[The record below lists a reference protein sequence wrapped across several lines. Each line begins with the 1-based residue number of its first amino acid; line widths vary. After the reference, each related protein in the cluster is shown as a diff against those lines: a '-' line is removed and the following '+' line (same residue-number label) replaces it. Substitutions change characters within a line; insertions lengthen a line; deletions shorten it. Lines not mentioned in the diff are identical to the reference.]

1 MAELRGSPTVG
12 GMTAPALA
20 LVPAPASD
28 QLALRAA
35 IREAV
40 AALRGVASHQD
51 AALLLGIELVEPS
64 PLRHVTV
71 ARRRTRLARTG
82 TKVHRS
88 DVDRTLLVDG
98 IPVTTGVRTVLD
110 LCRSL
115 PLREA
120 VVAGDSALRK
130 RRVTLPEL
138 VDAAA
143 QLPPALGRPQVR
155 AVVTRLDP
163 LSGSVLESLC
173 RLVLEDAG
181 LRPFETQ
188 HVVRVG
194 RRRIG
199 RFDFAWPSARL
210 VVEVDGFAFHADRAS
225 YRNDRRRT
233 NELVLAG
240 WRVLR
245 FSWEDVLHH
254 PDVVVEQVRRALGP

>member
-1 MAELRGSPTVG
+1 
-12 GMTAPALA
+12 MTAPAA
-20 LVPAPASD
+20 APAAAPALGLAAAPGDD
-28 QLALRAA
+28 QAA
-35 IREAV
+35 HKAAVREAV
-40 AALRGVASHQD
+40 AAVRGVASHQD
-51 AALLLGIELVEPS
+51 AARLLGIELVEPS

-71 ARRRTRLARTG
+71 ARRRSRLAHPG
-82 TKVHRS
+82 TRVHRA
-88 DVDRTLLVDG
+88 DLGGTLLVDG

-110 LCRSL
+110 LCRCL
-115 PLREA
+115 PLEQA

-130 RRVTLPEL
+130 GRVSLPEL

-155 AVVTRLDP
+155 AVIARLDP

-173 RLVLEDAG
+173 RLLLEDAG

-188 HVVRVG
+188 HVVRSG
-194 RRRIG
+194 RRTLG
-199 RFDFAWPSARL
+199 RVDFAWPEQRL
-210 VVEVDGFAFHADRAS
+210 VVEVDGFAFHADRVS

-245 FSWEDVLHH
+245 FSWEDVVGAPELVA
-254 PDVVVEQVRRALGP
+254 DQVRRALAG

>member
-1 MAELRGSPTVG
+1 
-12 GMTAPALA
+12 MTAPALA
-20 LVPAPASD
+20 LVTAPPVD
-28 QLALRAA
+28 QDALRAA
-35 IREAV
+35 IREGV
-40 AALRGVASHQD
+40 TSLRGVASHQD
-51 AALLLGIELVEPS
+51 AALLLGIELVHPS

-71 ARRRTRLARTG
+71 ARRRTRLARPG

-88 DVDRTLLVDG
+88 DVGETLRVDG

-115 PLREA
+115 PLDEA
-120 VVAGDSALRK
+120 VAAGDSALRK
-130 RRVTLPEL
+130 RRVSLPAL

-143 QLPPALGRPQVR
+143 LLPPALGRPQVR
-155 AVVTRLDP
+155 AVVARLDP

-181 LRPFETQ
+181 LRPFDTQ
-188 HVVRVG
+188 RVIRVG
-194 RRRIG
+194 KRRIA
-199 RFDFAWPSARL
+199 RVDFAWPGERL

-225 YRNDRRRT
+225 YRNDRRRN

-245 FSWEDVLHH
+245 FSWEDVVGS
-254 PDVVVEQVRRALGP
+254 PQVVVDQVRRALGR